1 MHSARPGMAEGG
13 RRVRG
18 RPLCH
23 RRLVHM
29 RLPAQSPATVPARGG
44 LAPLRAVLWDMD
56 GTLVDTEPYWIT
68 AEHEL
73 VDRFGGEWTH
83 EQAMKLV
90 GQALG
95 TSAGILQEAGVRL
108 EAREIIDTLTA
119 RVIEQLGTAVPWRPG
134 AREMLSALADEGIA
148 CALVTMSEAP
158 MVQRILA
165 HLPETAFAAVVT
177 GDSVAYGKPHPEP
190 YLRGLEL
197 LADQVPG
204 LEPGECVAVEDSTPG
219 ATSAV
224 AAELATVVVPNALA
238 VPVHLGVE
246 HWETLEGRG
255 PADLAAAL
263 RRGAALPAAGG
274 TA

>member
-1 MHSARPGMAEGG
+1 
-13 RRVRG
+13 
-18 RPLCH
+18 
-23 RRLVHM
+23 M
-29 RLPAQSPATVPARGG
+29 RLPAENPASGPASGG

-73 VDRFGGEWTH
+73 VERFGGTWTH
-83 EQAMKLV
+83 EQAMRLV
-90 GQALG
+90 GQALS
-95 TSAGILQEAGVRL
+95 TSAGILQEAGVRM

-119 RVIEQLGTAVPWRPG
+119 RVIEQLGSAVPWRPG
-134 AREMLSALADEGIA
+134 AREMLAALAAEGVP

-158 MVQRILA
+158 MVERILG
-165 HLPETAFAAVVT
+165 HLPEGTFAAVVT
-177 GDSVAYGKPHPEP
+177 GDSVARGKPHPEP
-190 YLRGLEL
+190 YLRGLAL
-197 LADQVPG
+197 LADQLGG
-204 LEPGECVAVEDSTPG
+204 LEPEECVAVEDSTPG

-255 PADLAAAL
+255 PEDLASAL
-263 RRGAALPAAGG
+263 RGAAVPAAGG
-274 TA
+274 PA

>member
-1 MHSARPGMAEGG
+1 
-13 RRVRG
+13 
-18 RPLCH
+18 
-23 RRLVHM
+23 M
-29 RLPAQSPATVPARGG
+29 RLPSESPAAVPARSG

-68 AEHEL
+68 AEREL
-73 VDRFGGEWTH
+73 VERFDGAWTH

-119 RVIEQLGTAVPWRPG
+119 RVVEQLGTAVPWRPG
-134 AREMLSALADEGIA
+134 ARELLSALAREGVA

-158 MVQRILA
+158 MVRRILA
-165 HLPETAFAAVVT
+165 HLPEAAFAAVVT
-177 GDSVAYGKPHPEP
+177 GDSVAHGKPHPEP

-197 LADQVPG
+197 LAEQVGELAP
-204 LEPGECVAVEDSTPG
+204 EECVAIEDSTPG

-238 VPVHLGVE
+238 VPVHLGAE

-255 PADLAAAL
+255 PADLAAVL
-263 RRGAALPAAGG
+263 RRRAAVLGAGG

>member
-1 MHSARPGMAEGG
+1 
-13 RRVRG
+13 
-18 RPLCH
+18 
-23 RRLVHM
+23 M
-29 RLPAQSPATVPARGG
+29 RLPAESPAPVRAPGA

-68 AEHEL
+68 AEREL
-73 VDRFGGEWTH
+73 VEGFGGEWTH
-83 EQAMKLV
+83 EQAMRLV

-95 TSAGILQEAGVRL
+95 TSAGILQEAGVRM

-119 RVIEQLGTAVPWRPG
+119 RVIEQLGSAVPWRPG
-134 AREMLSALADEGIA
+134 AREMLGALAAEGVA

-158 MVQRILA
+158 MVQRILG
-165 HLPETAFAAVVT
+165 HLPEATFAAVVT

-197 LADQVPG
+197 LAGQLGG
-204 LEPGECVAVEDSTPG
+204 LDPEQCVAVEDSTPG

-255 PADLAAAL
+255 PEDLAAAL
-263 RRGAALPAAGG
+263 RRGAAVPAAGG
-274 TA
+274 SA